1 MTMKGGEI
9 KPNPEPIKPSEP
21 VLVEA
26 SKEDLEA
33 LGQITIQEALDKAG
47 YIPDN
52 PAKQTFIKPAKESV
66 LAKMTLTR
74 EDMLARID
82 LSTKIL

>member
-1 MTMKGGEI
+1 MTMEDGNI
-9 KPNPEPIKPSEP
+9 RPEPVESPVES
-21 VLVEA
+21 VLVTA
-26 SKEDLEA
+26 SPDELEA
-33 LGQITIQEALDKAG
+33 LGQITIQEVLDKAG
-47 YIPDN
+47 YVPDN
-52 PAKQTFIKPAKESV
+52 QARQTFIKPAKESV

>member
-1 MTMKGGEI
+1 MMGKEDSLI
-9 KPNPEPIKPSEP
+9 KPEPVEPIQITP
-21 VLVEA
+21 
-26 SKEDLEA
+26 EDLEA
-33 LGQITIQEALDKAG
+33 VGQITIQEALDKAG

-52 PAKQTFIKPAKESV
+52 QARQTFIKPAKESV